1 MGKWRYQLEHLRVL
15 HVSTISEGT
24 RRPLRLDSLALV
36 LVCLVLG
43 GAAWERVR
51 SLIGLDRTQAV
62 ADVAP

>member
-1 MGKWRYQLEHLRVL
+1 MSKWRCQLEHLRVL

-36 LVCLVLG
+36 LICLVLG
-43 GAAWERVR
+43 GAARERIR

>member
-1 MGKWRYQLEHLRVL
+1 MGDWRCQPEHLRVL

-24 RRPLRLDSLALV
+24 RRPLRLDFLDLV
-36 LVCLVLG
+36 LVCLILG
-43 GAAWERVR
+43 GAAPERVR